1 MATQDTKD
9 MVVFLMPDGTKVS
22 NDPRF
27 GLEDA
32 LQKMLDSH
40 ENKGDMGVHF
50 DDQKAQTQVE
60 HVANLQSGQPGV
72 GENATV
78 EDPVRANYG
87 PMGTP
92 AQQRQ
97 VDDYQQ
103 ALDEG
108 ASPHSTSV
116 EDDEPVDSNE
126 AVKEAQKLRQEQA
139 KKLAKAEA
147 NLDKD
152 GPGDPEKPYTQW
164 TAAQLKHEV
173 ARRNE
178 GRPEGEQLSM
188 KGLKKKAAVAKLL
201 KRDDSTRSGDAGGAP
216 DPKSATPDTS
226 SQSSDDDS

>member
-9 MVVFLMPDGTKVS
+9 MVTFNMPDGTKVS

-32 LQKMLDSH
+32 LQKMLESH
-40 ENKGDMGVHF
+40 ENKGDMGINF
-50 DDQKAQTQVE
+50 DDQVAQTQVE
-60 HVANLQSGQPGV
+60 KVASINSGQPGV
-72 GENATV
+72 GEYATV
-78 EDPVRANYG
+78 DDPVRDTYG
-87 PMGTP
+87 PLGTP

-97 VDDYQQ
+97 VEDMEK
-103 ALDEG
+103 AKEAG
-108 ASPHSTSV
+108 GTPKSTSV
-116 EDDEPVDSNE
+116 DDDDPVDSNE
-126 AVKEAQKLRQEQA
+126 AVLEAQKLRQEQA

-147 NLDKD
+147 NLDKE

-178 GRPEGEQLSM
+178 GRNQDAQLSL

-201 KRDDSTRSGDAGGAP
+201 KRDDETQATGSGDGPPAGGG
-216 DPKSATPDTS
+216 TPDTS
-226 SQSSDDDS
+226 SQQSDS

>member
-1 MATQDTKD
+1 MATKDTKD
-9 MVVFLMPDGTKVS
+9 MVKFLMPDGTEVS
-22 NDPRF
+22 ADPRF
-27 GLEDA
+27 ELEQA
-32 LQKMLDSH
+32 LEKMVNSH
-40 ENKGDMGVHF
+40 ENKGDMGIDF
-50 DDQKAQTQVE
+50 EDQKAQTQVE

-72 GENATV
+72 GENATL

-87 PMGTP
+87 PLGSP

-97 VDDYQQ
+97 VEDYQQ

-126 AVKEAQKLRQEQA
+126 AVLKARELRKEQA

-164 TAAQLKHEV
+164 TVPQLKHEV

-178 GRPEGEQLSM
+178 GRNQDSQLSL

-201 KRDDSTRSGDAGGAP
+201 KRDDETQAAGSGDGPGGGG
-216 DPKSATPDTS
+216 TPDTS